1 MKAFVVIILQIL
13 LQRTG
18 KSAYEKPTI
27 CCIGCLSFTV
37 LWYNFMNKQACPLF
51 CNNTAILY
59 SFILNKILEECCHC
73 SISKIWELGNIT
85 RGISWGTF
93 NHVMCSDQLYKFK
106 QKDMMDYN
114 FFYSYLLFDWCCKYF
129 KRRNSVLFT
138 HKRLF
143 HGKYA

>member
-1 MKAFVVIILQIL
+1 MNAFVVIILQIL
-13 LQRTG
+13 LQCTG
-18 KSAYEKPTI
+18 KSVYKKLTV
-27 CCIGCLSFTV
+27 CCIGCLPFSV
-37 LWYNFMNKQACPLF
+37 LWYNFMNKQTCPFF

-73 SISKIWELGNIT
+73 IISLRIGEYH
-85 RGISWGTF
+85 
-93 NHVMCSDQLYKFK
+93 NHVMYSDQLYTFK

-114 FFYSYLLFDWCCKYF
+114 FFYSYLLFDWYCKYF

-138 HKRLF
+138 HERLF